1 MLTKC
6 QLRNPAHRLRISFA
20 HNETCQVY
28 VTDFTITF
36 GVQHDVPRAAGN
48 ALASIRALDPAI
60 NEPTKW
66 KTKGE
71 LVRLGGYLQ
80 SIFFLSHLLPVTYLL
95 LISSSNSTASS
106 SYRIF
111 YL

>member
-1 MLTKC
+1 M
-6 QLRNPAHRLRISFA
+6 PAQEPGPSLADYFA